1 MSGIVT
7 NGSLR
12 KVWVAES
19 HHDLIPQGIDRS
31 GELTDDFGMKD
42 LALGYGGDP
51 SYPSSIV
58 EIKWERPQT
67 YNLITQFCFNWND
80 MLKQYMSNLAGRC
93 GADLFQVAFVHP
105 EIYNKTKSGCVNP
118 WASCFPTRN
127 LENPKT
133 STLRLRVSDAL
144 PPQRGNPP
152 WPNFETHTDVT
163 RSHVN
168 YILTGNTSLTLIGT
182 YYSKFEI
189 ELVIDGY
196 CQILEGQSSTD
207 RVYACVAKIKSLTAQ
222 YTGLR
227 RLISPRAKSFKA
239 LCKFLR

>member
-1 MSGIVT
+1 
-7 NGSLR
+7 
-12 KVWVAES
+12 
-19 HHDLIPQGIDRS
+19 
-31 GELTDDFGMKD
+31 MKD
-42 LALGYGGDP
+42 IALGYDVDT
-51 SYPSSIV
+51 SSPSSIV

-80 MLKQYMSNLAGRC
+80 MLKQYMSNLAGGY

-105 EIYNKTKSGCVNP
+105 EIYNKSKPGCVNP
-118 WASCFPTRN
+118 WSSCFPIRS

-133 STLRLRVSDAL
+133 STLRLRVSDVL

-163 RSHVN
+163 KSHVN
-168 YILTGNTSLTLIGT
+168 YILTGSTSLTLIGT
-182 YYSKFEI
+182 YYSRFEI

-196 CQILEGQSSTD
+196 CEILEGQSNTD
-207 RVYACVAKIKSLTAQ
+207 RVYACVAKIQSLTAQ

-227 RLISPRAKSFKA
+227 RLISPRARSFKA